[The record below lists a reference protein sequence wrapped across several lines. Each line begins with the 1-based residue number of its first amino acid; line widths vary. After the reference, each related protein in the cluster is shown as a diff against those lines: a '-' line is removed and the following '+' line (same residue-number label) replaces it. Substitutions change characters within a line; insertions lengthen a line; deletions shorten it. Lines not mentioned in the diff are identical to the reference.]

1 MIRRPPRSTRTDTL
15 FPYTTLFRSLFLR
28 GPVIVTRFT
37 GANAIVIGG
46 NADTQRMLGEVIRQL
61 DVAREQVLVEA
72 IIVEISDNAAKRL
85 GVQFLLGG
93 DPSSGVPFLAPHSSN
108 AAPSI
113 LPPAVTGR
121 PS

>member
-28 GPVIVTRFT
+28 GPVIVTRFA

-93 DPSSGVPFLAPHSSN
+93 DPSSGVPFLATNYST
-108 AAPSI
+108 I
-113 LPPAVTGR
+113 GR
-121 PS
+121 ASCRERVC

>member
-1 MIRRPPRSTRTDTL
+1 
-15 FPYTTLFRSLFLR
+15 
-28 GPVIVTRFT
+28 
-37 GANAIVIGG
+37 
-46 NADTQRMLGEVIRQL
+46 MLGEVIRQL

-93 DPSSGVPFLAPHSSN
+93 DPSSGVPFLATNYSN

-113 LPPAVTGR
+113 LTLAGAYGATRLDTSSPTLDGNVVPTHTHTSTEQRSVGKKR
-121 PS
+121 G